1 METQSR
7 PGAPRI
13 EETIRTG
20 SPAEVAAALREATE
34 SGKPVIPV
42 GGGTVLHTGNPT
54 DESYLA
60 LDMSGLSGIREYHP
74 TDLTVSINAGTT
86 LADVQAALGE
96 HGQELPVDMVM
107 PATATL
113 GGMVATGFAGPRR
126 LGAGTLKDLIIGCEY
141 VRGDGLVAKAGGM
154 LVKNV
159 SGFEIP
165 RFLQGSWGSL
175 AILTSINL
183 KVVPKPKAD
192 VTFVHIEDRLE
203 ASLDGQLGLLR
214 SHPGIVAVVSEKVAS
229 GWAMAVRLMGR
240 RASLDA
246 QLASFRNELGSHT
259 ETSDGSAYW
268 EQHNE
273 RWGAVD
279 HLARYVVSGRSGI
292 LRDLAIQVE
301 QALAPVAMSVS
312 LGTGTL
318 RIGLDPSSVSRE
330 DVEARLRLP
339 GVSWVVESAPPS
351 WIGTESVWGP
361 SRGDI
366 GLARAIKAEF
376 DPANV
381 LNRGRLFI

>member
-1 METQSR
+1 METQSQ

-13 EETIRTG
+13 DKTIEV
-20 SPAEVAAALREATE
+20 SSSAEVAEVLRDASRT
-34 SGKPVIPV
+34 GTPVIPV
-42 GGGTVLHTGNPT
+42 GGGTAVHTGNPST
-54 DESYLA
+54 ESYIA
-60 LDMSGLSGIREYHP
+60 LDMSGLAGVREYHP

-96 HGQELPVDMVM
+96 HGQELPVDMVH
-107 PATATL
+107 ADKATL

-165 RFLQGSWGSL
+165 RFLHGSWGSL
-175 AILTSINL
+175 AALTSINL

-192 VTFVHIEDRLE
+192 VTFVHVEDRLD
-203 ASLDGQLGLLR
+203 ASLDGQLRLLR
-214 SHPGIVAVVSEKVAS
+214 EHPGVVAVASEKIAS
-229 GWAMAVRLMGR
+229 GWAMAARLMGR
-240 RASLDA
+240 KASLDA
-246 QLASFRNELGSHT
+246 QLASFLNDLGAHT
-259 ETSDGSAYW
+259 ETSEGPAHW

-273 RWGAVD
+273 RWAAVD
-279 HLARYVVSGRSGI
+279 HLARYVISGRASV
-292 LRDLAIQVE
+292 LRELAIHAE
-301 QALAPVAMSVS
+301 QSYRPKAMSVS

-318 RIGLDPSSVSRE
+318 RIALDPSSASRV
-330 DVEARLRLP
+330 DFEASLRPL
-339 GVSWVVESAPPS
+339 GVSWVLESYPLA
-351 WIGTESVWGP
+351 WGGDASVWGP

-366 GLARAIKAEF
+366 GLARSVKAEF
-376 DPANV
+376 DPENV